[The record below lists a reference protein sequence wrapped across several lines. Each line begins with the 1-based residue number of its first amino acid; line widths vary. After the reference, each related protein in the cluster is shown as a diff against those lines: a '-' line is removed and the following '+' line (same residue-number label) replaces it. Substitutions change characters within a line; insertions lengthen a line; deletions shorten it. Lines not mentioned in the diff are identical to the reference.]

1 MPAKA
6 GRWELA
12 CKEMRFQLL
21 NLSPPKRIWGIKMNY
36 LLILIILAF
45 IWRMSVGY
53 KHGMVKELKAFL
65 SFLVS
70 AFSIVLICKT
80 ISAYLNEN
88 GMSMFVSI
96 LLLIILGIGFK
107 ILKLVFFSA
116 ETIARLPVIHL
127 ADKVLGIVMGAI
139 EIIAVS
145 WAFFLVLDMLD
156 HFHLG
161 IFAKMAAA
169 YIKDSNFLTYLYTN
183 NLFRKLLEH

>member
-1 MPAKA
+1 M
-6 GRWELA
+6 
-12 CKEMRFQLL
+12 
-21 NLSPPKRIWGIKMNY
+21 
-36 LLILIILAF
+36 
-45 IWRMSVGY
+45 GY